1 MATPSYH
8 RRYYALKRHQRTQD
22 RARTCATFLRR
33 LGFSVVPPDEQTLA
47 RNVSAYLAE
56 RPYVPRKAAEGGADS
71 E

>member
-33 LGFSVVPPDEQTLA
+33 LGFSVTPPDEQTLA
-47 RNVSAYLAE
+47 RNVSAYLVE
-56 RPYVPRKAAEGGADS
+56 CPYAPRKDAEGRCRQ
-71 E
+71 